1 MPKTAQDSIV
11 HVLSVALN
19 NMSKVSKLAR
29 FFILG
34 SKRHNQPLVNVVKLQ
49 GVITA
54 NTPSRSPQNRRTISP
69 DKVDRWLQR
78 AFSKRLDPVA
88 VSIVINSPGG
98 APAASEMIFNKI
110 RELSSETKIPG
121 MTNCSLDLYNFFPTL
136 FSALSTGARNLT
148 HHSL

>member
-1 MPKTAQDSIV
+1 
-11 HVLSVALN
+11 
-19 NMSKVSKLAR
+19 MSKGVSKLAR

-34 SKRHNQPLVNVVKLQ
+34 SKRHKKPLVNVIKLQ

-54 NTPSRSPQNRRTISP
+54 NTPSRSPQSRRTITS
-69 DKVDRWLQR
+69 DKVERWLQR

-98 APAASEMIFNKI
+98 APAASEMIFNRI

-121 MTNCSLDLYNFFPTL
+121 M
-136 FSALSTGARNLT
+136 LT
-148 HHSL
+148 VQAI